1 VALANIWFENQGARF
16 RRASSVDPWQTF
28 DNFRINHRARREIQ
42 LLEGETTSYKLRVE
56 YLSENKFNV
65 FLDKDKTGLEE
76 PELILSNAE
85 LISNPEKPGELL
97 IRTDKEQFPVPYLL
111 DQQTNEVFCLD
122 SEGAPLKL

>member
-1 VALANIWFENQGARF
+1 M
-16 RRASSVDPWQTF
+16 
-28 DNFRINHRARREIQ
+28 
-42 LLEGETTSYKLRVE
+42 RVE

-111 DQQTNEVFCLD
+111 DLQTNEVFCLD

>member
-1 VALANIWFENQGARF
+1 M
-16 RRASSVDPWQTF
+16 
-28 DNFRINHRARREIQ
+28 
-42 LLEGETTSYKLRVE
+42 RVE

>member
-1 VALANIWFENQGARF
+1 M
-16 RRASSVDPWQTF
+16 
-28 DNFRINHRARREIQ
+28 
-42 LLEGETTSYKLRVE
+42 RVE

-76 PELILSNAE
+76 PEFILSNAE
-85 LISNPEKPGELL
+85 LISNPEKLGELL

-111 DQQTNEVFCLD
+111 DPQTNEVFCLD